1 MQICSSFFMYT
12 QPFLCFYCFFLKK
25 NVIKRS
31 KMVFGK
37 RVIEKKRKAKE
48 KKKSERKRAKAC
60 LLSYKDE
67 VIWVGCVGVGKKKEE
82 RCCYI
87 LLICCCCCGLVFY
100 KGKKEKRFTGAK
112 FMHQSSYP
120 RHLCYNKQI
129 NKKRSWLVSIKIL
142 YVYFIV

>member
-1 MQICSSFFMYT
+1 
-12 QPFLCFYCFFLKK
+12 
-25 NVIKRS
+25 
-31 KMVFGK
+31 MVFGK

-100 KGKKEKRFTGAK
+100 KGKKKKEIKDSQGQNLFTNLLIQDISVK
-112 FMHQSSYP
+112 
-120 RHLCYNKQI
+120 KQI
-129 NKKRSWLVSIKIL
+129 NK
-142 YVYFIV
+142 